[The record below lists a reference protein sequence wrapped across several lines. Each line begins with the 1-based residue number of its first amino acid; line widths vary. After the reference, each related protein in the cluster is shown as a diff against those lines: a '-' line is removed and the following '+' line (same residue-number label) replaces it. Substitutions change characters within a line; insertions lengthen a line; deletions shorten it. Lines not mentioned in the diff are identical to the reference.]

1 MGKNNSVSKYDSY
14 IASVSK
20 LLNDSSLSYD
30 EMQSI
35 ITNNSKKLK
44 KEFMEKVRDIS
55 ILMSNYCSIEETS
68 RRNAEVIESTNDIV
82 RDYSN
87 LSITEVA
94 LTELIDNS
102 TAPQLIIED
111 ALKIRQMREESENFI
126 NSLLKDDLSFLRFF
140 TKYGDHRG
148 FEYKDGDKTLF
159 SGMNKAFEYSL
170 MSVLKGIK
178 KKNKRPYMEAEEIR
192 EYNEQTPL
200 RSIQIRDI
208 VSIDL
213 MDAFGSDN
221 VVQMYFKGQGEKL
234 YNWITDSFAVSESTA
249 FDSMNL
255 EEGKTLEDYASEK
268 TTMLSDVVDES
279 VKNNNETNFFKY
291 SNLMKEIIDVNK
303 ELEKKDTKKHN
314 M

>member
-1 MGKNNSVSKYDSY
+1 
-14 IASVSK
+14 
-20 LLNDSSLSYD
+20 
-30 EMQSI
+30 
-35 ITNNSKKLK
+35 
-44 KEFMEKVRDIS
+44 
-55 ILMSNYCSIEETS
+55 
-68 RRNAEVIESTNDIV
+68 
-82 RDYSN
+82 
-87 LSITEVA
+87 
-94 LTELIDNS
+94 
-102 TAPQLIIED
+102 
-111 ALKIRQMREESENFI
+111 MREESENFI